1 MEKFPAYLMT
11 APGEGSVVDLT
22 EEQLPNRSFRV
33 KVEYSSLNYKD
44 ALAITGK
51 APVLKEYPMVPG
63 IDLVG
68 TILESKFNMLSAVG
82 EHLVATG
89 NGTGEKNSGGLAGI
103 AHIRS
108 AGITQLPKRLT
119 SRQAAALG
127 TAGLT
132 AALCAMSIL
141 EKYPDFRDM
150 KNVLVTGA
158 TGGVGSIAVMLFSA
172 LGYRV
177 VAATGRP
184 EYEGY
189 LKNLGA
195 TEVVSRDDISSGEG
209 PLQRGKRWSA
219 VVDTVGGDTLSS
231 ALRAVADEGI
241 VTACGMAGGAKLH
254 TTVYPFILRGITL
267 RGINSVDVS
276 TEKRWRAWEMLST
289 YIDRDKLD
297 EITQEITLSQL
308 PEYAAKMLNNQ
319 THGRIVVRPER

>member
-1 MEKFPAYLMT
+1 METFPAYLIT

-22 EEQLPNRSFRV
+22 EDQLPNREFRV
-33 KVEYSSLNYKD
+33 NVEYSALNYKD

-63 IDLVG
+63 IDLIG
-68 TILESKFNMLSAVG
+68 TILESKFNMLSVG
-82 EHLVATG
+82 EYLIATG
-89 NGTGEKNSGGLAGI
+89 NGTGEKSSGGLAGI

-132 AALCAMSIL
+132 AALCAVPIL
-141 EKYPDFRDM
+141 EKYPDFRELYS
-150 KNVLVTGA
+150 VLVTGA

-177 VAATGRP
+177 IAATGRA
-184 EYEGY
+184 EFEDY
-189 LKNLGA
+189 LKGLGA
-195 TEVVSRDDISSGEG
+195 AEVISRKDISIGDG
-209 PLQRGKRWSA
+209 PLERNKRWGA
-219 VVDTVGGDTLSS
+219 VVDTVGGDTLAG
-231 ALRAVADEGI
+231 ALKAISDDGI
-241 VTACGMAGGAKLH
+241 VTACGMAGGAKLN

-267 RGINSVDVS
+267 QGINSVDVS